1 MGMRLCNWRPRAAA
15 ATLALMVSP
24 APALPLSP
32 VVRVPAGEL
41 LVVSGQIAERALL
54 LADARMQATSV
65 LR

>member
-1 MGMRLCNWRPRAAA
+1 
-15 ATLALMVSP
+15 MVSP